1 MIYFILNLKSEIRF
15 CMLAS
20 RVDFSIKYKDQ
31 DISLIAKT
39 IEKVYEILYYY
50 LIINILIINLNFLI
64 VQKKE

>member
-1 MIYFILNLKSEIRF
+1 
-15 CMLAS
+15 MLAL

-31 DISLIAKT
+31 DISLIVKT
-39 IEKVYEILYYY
+39 IEKVYKILYYY

>member
-1 MIYFILNLKSEIRF
+1 MIYYIFYTKVF
-15 CMLAS
+15 QKCG
-20 RVDFSIKYKDQ
+20 FQQYKDQ
-31 DISLIAKT
+31 DISLIVKT